1 MAGSDPLDLSRFTEA
16 QDRLRE
22 WTRIVLTVEGRSAQ
36 EIFGYPDY
44 LAAGRASVRARSPR
58 APATRK
64 SRRAPR
70 TPEPESPGLQSEGGC
85 VFRETPVA
93 Q

>member
-1 MAGSDPLDLSRFTEA
+1 MSGRTCRERHALLLHFEREHSSTAGSDPFDLSRFTEA

-44 LAAGRASVRARSPR
+44 LAAGRVR
-58 APATRK
+58 
-64 SRRAPR
+64 
-70 TPEPESPGLQSEGGC
+70 
-85 VFRETPVA
+85 
-93 Q
+93 